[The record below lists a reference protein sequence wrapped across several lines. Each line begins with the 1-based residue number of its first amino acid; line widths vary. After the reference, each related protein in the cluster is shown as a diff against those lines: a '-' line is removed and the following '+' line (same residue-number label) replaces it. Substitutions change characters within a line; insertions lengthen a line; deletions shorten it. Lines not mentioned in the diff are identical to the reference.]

1 MFRASSAI
9 SLLLLGSAVTAWTW
23 EQDRRDR
30 FYANNQ
36 NSYPTTQQYYSNGH
50 YYAYGNHGWF
60 TYGGGYGGGYSGGY
74 DEGYSST
81 SHIASSSGVERGGF
95 GSIGH
100 SFGGHS

>member
-30 FYANNQ
+30 FYAQNQ
-36 NSYPTTQQYYSNGH
+36 NSYPATQPYYNGGH
-50 YYAYGNHGWF
+50 YYAYGNHGWYS
-60 TYGGGYGGGYSGGY
+60 YGGGYGGGYGGY
-74 DEGYSST
+74 GDRYSSS
-81 SHIASSSGVERGGF
+81 SHVAAPFGIERGGF
-95 GSIGH
+95 GAIGH